1 MQSHSQSAMPK
12 GWLLGAFLLSLS
24 QTGSGQP
31 SSAPRW
37 VIGALHPDPTPDLGA
52 PGAEY
57 IALYALGD
65 GPGLDTEGL
74 VLSWNGHQRELP
86 AGHWPMGT
94 TLIVH
99 READSSHFQ
108 NAPEPDI
115 GLASWPALVN
125 GGTLVSVVD
134 SAGWIMDAVLYD
146 ETALH
151 GGGRPLLRK
160 NPAACGAMAN
170 FAPWSPGLGLFSP
183 LHLPAPPLG
192 VTWTWEALQ
201 AGAEEVDRLLV
212 RAPGRLEWRLPGPVD
227 PRSMLEAQL
236 NIAGIPAETLLW
248 ESDSVLTATW
258 TGRVGGSEMAPPL
271 GAPTVR
277 LVPVRACGSGE
288 TTGELQNA
296 LAVYPFK
303 GEVHVVGLL
312 ADPLPGDPF
321 SPSERVTLFNRS
333 DGTLDAAGWSWGGAR
348 LMRRRLMEAGSAAE
362 FSATEFEGWPGL
374 SNAGG
379 DMTLTTPGGSTL
391 ASWSWSPCSHSSDA
405 LDGKGIPLERAPHP
419 TSGWQTEGHPMEVQ
433 EPVILGFGCARD
445 GSGQVDQLQVHLHLP
460 AAFLSGSVWEAVMPD
475 QTTLALEVM
484 GLLQGSNTLVL
495 GRADGLALSLD
506 WPSGCTLKGR
516 QPERHGGGP
525 DAPTDLARWSIEV
538 ACPTEPLASP
548 LDLRITEALWDA
560 QDGGGEFVEL
570 KNRGP
575 SPVDLSGLQAAEVG
589 EPQPGEWRTWVD
601 QGVSLVLRPGE
612 VMAFGRCPRW
622 YRMGHAA
629 AGSACWPAVSW
640 SALPDDG
647 GSLAVRLPS
656 QGPEP
661 FDGLSWHSDM
671 RGPWWWKSDGWSW
684 SRTGPGPLD
693 WGPSSDGGSPGSK
706 GPMFLLDCGGRD
718 VPFHVEIGLDGL
730 PVLHWEFPSLGH
742 GILLRMVE
750 WPSGCL
756 RASFLMESSELSGH
770 WAWDGLD
777 SQGLPVQPGGLLWD
791 LRWWGRSCKG
801 RWRTHIR
808 VPGHR

>member
-1 MQSHSQSAMPK
+1 MQSHNRGARSI
-12 GWLLGAFLLSLS
+12 GWFLGAFFLSLS
-24 QTGSGQP
+24 QTGLGQP
-31 SSAPRW
+31 SSSPRW

-57 IALYALGD
+57 LALYALGE
-65 GPGLDTEGL
+65 GTGLDTEGL

-86 AGHWPMGT
+86 DGHWPMGT

-108 NAPEPDI
+108 NVPDPVI

-134 SAGWIMDAVLYD
+134 SAGWVMDAVLYD
-146 ETALH
+146 EQALE

-170 FAPWSPGLGLFSP
+170 FAPWSAGMGFFSP
-183 LHLPAPPLG
+183 LHLDLPPLG

-201 AGAEEVDRLLV
+201 AGAEEVERLLV
-212 RAPGRLEWRLPGPVD
+212 RAPGHMEWRFPGPLD

-236 NIAGIPAETLLW
+236 DIAGSPAETLIW
-248 ESDSVLTATW
+248 ESDTVLTATW
-258 TGRVGGSEMAPPL
+258 NGRVGGNVTASSS

-277 LVPVRACGSGE
+277 LGPVRACGSGGA
-288 TTGELQNA
+288 TGELQNA
-296 LAVYPFK
+296 LAVHPFK

-312 ADPLPGDPF
+312 ADPSPHDPF
-321 SPSERVTLFNRS
+321 SPSERVTLFNSS
-333 DGTLDAAGWSWGGAR
+333 DRTLDAAGWSWGGAR
-348 LMRRRLMEAGSAAE
+348 LMRRRLMEAGVAAE

-374 SNAGG
+374 SNDGG

-391 ASWSWSPCSHSSDA
+391 SSWSWSPCSHSSDA
-405 LDGKGIPLERAPHP
+405 LDGKGIPLERAPSP
-419 TSGWQTEGHPMEVQ
+419 TSAWQTEGHPIGGQ
-433 EPVILGFGCARD
+433 EPVVLGFGCVHD
-445 GSGQVDQLQVHLHLP
+445 GLGQVAQLQVHVHLP
-460 AAFLSGSVWEAVMPD
+460 SAFLSESAWEAVMPD
-475 QTTLALEVM
+475 ETTYALEVIRS
-484 GLLQGSNTLVL
+484 LQGSNTLVL
-495 GRADGLALSLD
+495 GRSDGLALPLQ
-506 WPSGCTLKGR
+506 WPAGCTLKGR
-516 QPERHGGGP
+516 KSGRHGAG
-525 DAPTDLARWSIEV
+525 TDSTALADWSIDV
-538 ACPTEPLASP
+538 GCPSETLTTP

-560 QDGGGEFVEL
+560 KDGGGEFVEV
-570 KNRGP
+570 KNLGP
-575 SPVDLSGLQAAEVG
+575 SPVDLGGLQAAE
-589 EPQPGEWRTWVD
+589 EAAPQPGDWRTWVEE
-601 QGVSLVLRPGE
+601 GVSLVLRPGE

-629 AGSACWPAVSW
+629 AGPACWPAASW
-640 SALPDDG
+640 STLPDDG
-647 GSLAVRLPS
+647 GTLAVRLPS
-656 QGPEP
+656 QGSEP
-661 FDGLSWHSDM
+661 FDRVSWDSDM

-684 SRTGPGPLD
+684 SRTGSELFD
-693 WGPSSDGGSPGSK
+693 WVPSSDGGSPGSK
-706 GPMFLLDCGGRD
+706 GSAFSLDCDGRH
-718 VPFHVEIGLDGL
+718 VPFKVEIGLDGL

-756 RASFLMESSELSGH
+756 RASFLMESAELAGH
-770 WAWDGLD
+770 WAWDGFD
-777 SQGLPVQPGGLLWD
+777 SQGLPVQPGGMLWD

-801 RWRTHIR
+801 RWRTHLR